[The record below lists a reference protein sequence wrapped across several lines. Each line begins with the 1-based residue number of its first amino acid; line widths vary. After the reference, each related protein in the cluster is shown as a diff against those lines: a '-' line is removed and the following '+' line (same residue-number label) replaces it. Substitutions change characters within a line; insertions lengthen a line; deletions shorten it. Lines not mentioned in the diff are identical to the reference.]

1 MITCQRA
8 FPFFI
13 LTLAS
18 ILANAD
24 DTTPFDCHVTVGDL
38 TFDLTSLD
46 GEYFVNR
53 TRTTPPT
60 TMFDS
65 LTFNICNDLKPQSG
79 VADQDQVCLLIEHQL
94 LN

>member
-1 MITCQRA
+1 MITRHRA

-24 DTTPFDCHVTVGDL
+24 ETTPFDCHVTVGAL

-46 GEYFVNR
+46 REYSASR

-65 LTFNICNDLKPQSG
+65 LTFNLCNDLKPQSG
-79 VADQDQVCLLIEHQL
+79 VAEQDQVCLLIEHQL